1 MEDVNLGKGGTYL
14 LDPKTGERKLLQR
27 TQPAQ
32 PDTTSTEVVTDGT
45 EDESTPSTGEDRKH
59 LRD

>member
-1 MEDVNLGKGGTYL
+1 MEDVNHGKGGTYL

-32 PDTTSTEVVTDGT
+32 PDTTSTGVVTDGT
-45 EDESTPSTGEDRKH
+45 EDESTPSPGED
-59 LRD
+59 